1 MRTIPK
7 ELGFVSRL
15 LWGAKSEEVPDLH
28 DIEGRLPSGSSTDS
42 TSDTQTSNQG
52 SEGRQQSS
60 QHSIA
65 PSTTPNGVDVELEHT
80 PDPYEVDFHQ
90 FPVTA
95 KECLPIINIFQQPY
109 HPSEVINSYLLR
121 RVGYQYLLL

>member
-65 PSTTPNGVDVELEHT
+65 PSTTPNGVDVEL
-80 PDPYEVDFHQ
+80 
-90 FPVTA
+90 
-95 KECLPIINIFQQPY
+95 
-109 HPSEVINSYLLR
+109 
-121 RVGYQYLLL
+121 